1 MAKILVL
8 NAGSSSLKCALY
20 QEPGTQLLWEA
31 QADRAELPN
40 LLNLQVSASGGARER
55 KQSAGGSP
63 MDALP
68 ELLQSLWSGSAK
80 VIDQAD
86 EIDAVGHRVVHG
98 GIDFRHPTRLTP
110 AVRAAIERLSEFAP
124 VHNPVALAGMSGID
138 RTLGTTVPQIAV
150 FDTAFHASLPPA
162 NFVYPGPYEWLEQGI
177 RKYGFHGISH
187 QFTAH
192 RTASLLHADLYNFR
206 VITCHLGSGCSL
218 AAIRNGCSIDTTM
231 GFTPLDGLMMGSR
244 SGSVDPGI
252 LIFLLKDRGMSANQL
267 DQMLNC
273 ESGLKGISGL
283 SGDMREILAALE
295 MGNSRAQLAFDM
307 YVDRIRSQIGVMI
320 SSLDR
325 VDALVF
331 TAGVGENSAPVR
343 SAVCRSLEYF
353 RIRLDEDKNAR
364 SPADEE
370 ISLPGSG
377 IRIMIVHTDEQWEIA
392 QECAKLLNL
401 A

>member
-1 MAKILVL
+1 MPKILVL

-31 QADRAELPN
+31 HSDG
-40 LLNLQVSASGGARER
+40 S
-55 KQSAGGSP
+55 GGSP

-68 ELLQSLWSGSAK
+68 ELLQSIEHAG
-80 VIDQAD
+80 

-98 GIDFRHPTRLTP
+98 GSDFRHPTLLTP
-110 AVRAAIERLSEFAP
+110 AVRATIEQLSEFAP
-124 VHNPVALAGMSGID
+124 VHNPVALAGMKGID
-138 RTLGTTVPQIAV
+138 RILGTKVPQIAV

-187 QFTAH
+187 QFTAR
-192 RTASLLHADLYNFR
+192 RTAALLHADLYDFR

-252 LIFLLKDRGMSANQL
+252 LIYLLKDRGMSVGRL
-267 DQMLNC
+267 DQMLNH

-283 SGDMREILAALE
+283 SGDMREILAAIDA
-295 MGNSRAQLAFDM
+295 GNSRAQLAFDM

-353 RIRLDEDKNAR
+353 RIRLDEDKNDR
-364 SPADEE
+364 SPVDEE

-377 IRIMIVHTDEQWEIA
+377 IRIMVVHTDEQWEIA
-392 QECAKLLNL
+392 HECAKLLN
-401 A
+401 AA

>member
-20 QEPGTQLLWEA
+20 QEPGTQLLW
-31 QADRAELPN
+31 Q
-40 LLNLQVSASGGARER
+40 G
-55 KQSAGGSP
+55 QSDGDGGGSP
-63 MDALP
+63 IDALP
-68 ELLQSLWSGSAK
+68 RLLQSIENPG
-80 VIDQAD
+80 

-98 GIDFRHPTRLTP
+98 GIDFRHTTLLTP
-110 AVRAAIERLSEFAP
+110 AVRATIEQLSEFAP
-124 VHNPVALAGMSGID
+124 VHNPVALAGMKGID
-138 RTLGTTVPQIAV
+138 RILGLKIPQIAV
-150 FDTAFHASLPPA
+150 FDTAFHASLSPA
-162 NFVYPGPYEWLEQGI
+162 NFIYPGPFEWLEEGI

-187 QFTAH
+187 QFTSRRAA
-192 RTASLLHADLYNFR
+192 RLLHADMYNFR

-218 AAIRNGCSIDTTM
+218 AAIRNGCSVDTTM

-252 LIFLLKDRGMSANQL
+252 LIYLLKARGMSAGQL
-267 DQMLNC
+267 DHMLNR

-283 SGDMREILAALE
+283 SGDMREILAA
-295 MGNSRAQLAFDM
+295 MDAGNSRAQLAFDM

-325 VDALVF
+325 LDALVF
-331 TAGVGENSAPVR
+331 TAGVGENSEPVR
-343 SAVCRSLEYF
+343 TAVCNSLEYF
-353 RIRLDEDKNAR
+353 NVRLDQDKNAR
-364 SPADEE
+364 SPVDEV

-377 IRIMIVHTDEQWEIA
+377 IRVMVVHTDEQWEIA
-392 QECAKLLNL
+392 QECAKLLNV

>member
-8 NAGSSSLKCALY
+8 NAGSSSLKCALFE
-20 QEPGTQLLWEA
+20 EPGTKLLWEA
-31 QADRAELPN
+31 QSD
-40 LLNLQVSASGGARER
+40 G
-55 KQSAGGSP
+55 AGGSP
-63 MDALP
+63 IDALP
-68 ELLQSLWSGSAK
+68 DLLQSLWSGPAK
-80 VIDQAD
+80 VIEHAGK
-86 EIDAVGHRVVHG
+86 IDAVGHRVVHG

-110 AVRAAIERLSEFAP
+110 AVRATIERLSEFAP
-124 VHNPVALAGMSGID
+124 IHNPVALAGMSGID
-138 RTLGTTVPQIAV
+138 RILGTSVPQIAV

-187 QFTAH
+187 QFTSR
-192 RTASLLHADLYNFR
+192 RTAALLHADLYNFR
-206 VITCHLGSGCSL
+206 VITCHLGNGCSL

-252 LIFLLKDRGMSANQL
+252 LIYLLKDCHMSANEL
-267 DQMLNC
+267 DQVLNR

-283 SGDMREILAALE
+283 SGDMREILAAIDT
-295 MGNSRAQLAFDM
+295 GNSRAQLAFDM

-325 VDALVF
+325 VDAVVF

-343 SAVCRSLEYF
+343 TAVCDSLEYF
-353 RIRLDEDKNAR
+353 RVRLDEDKNNR
-364 SPADEE
+364 SPVDQE
-370 ISLPGSG
+370 ISLPESG
-377 IRIMIVHTDEQWEIA
+377 IRVMVVRTDEQWEIA
-392 QECAKLLNL
+392 QECAKLLNIV
-401 A
+401 

>member
-20 QEPGTQLLWEA
+20 QEPGTRLLWQA
-31 QADRAELPN
+31 QSDG
-40 LLNLQVSASGGARER
+40 SGGA
-55 KQSAGGSP
+55 P
-63 MDALP
+63 IDALP
-68 ELLQSLWSGSAK
+68 ELLQSLWSGPAK
-80 VIDQAD
+80 AIEHAS

-110 AVRAAIERLSEFAP
+110 QVRATIERLSEFAP
-124 VHNPVALAGMSGID
+124 IHNPVALAGMSGID
-138 RTLGTTVPQIAV
+138 RILGTAVPQIAV

-187 QFTAH
+187 QFTSR
-192 RTASLLHADLYNFR
+192 RTAALLQADLYNFR

-252 LIFLLKDRGMSANQL
+252 LIYLLKDRGVSAEQL
-267 DQMLNC
+267 DQMLNR

-283 SGDMREILAALE
+283 SGDMREILAAIDA
-295 MGNSRAQLAFDM
+295 GNSRAQLAFDM

-343 SAVCRSLEYF
+343 TAVCDSLEYF
-353 RIRLDEDKNAR
+353 RVRLDEPKNAR
-364 SPADEE
+364 SPVDEE

-377 IRIMIVHTDEQWEIA
+377 IRIMVIHTDEQWEIA
-392 QECAKLLNL
+392 QECAKLLNTNYRPV
-401 A
+401 

>member
-8 NAGSSSLKCALY
+8 NAGSSSLKCALFE
-20 QEPGTQLLWEA
+20 EPGTKLLWEA
-31 QADRAELPN
+31 QSD
-40 LLNLQVSASGGARER
+40 G
-55 KQSAGGSP
+55 AGGSP
-63 MDALP
+63 IDALP
-68 ELLQSLWSGSAK
+68 DLLQPLWSGPAK
-80 VIDQAD
+80 VIEDASK
-86 EIDAVGHRVVHG
+86 IDAVGHRVVHG

-110 AVRAAIERLSEFAP
+110 AVRATIERLSEFAP
-124 VHNPVALAGMSGID
+124 IHNPVALAGMSGID
-138 RTLGTTVPQIAV
+138 RILGTSVPQIAV

-187 QFTAH
+187 QFTSR
-192 RTASLLHADLYNFR
+192 RTAALLHADLYNFR
-206 VITCHLGSGCSL
+206 VITCHLGNGCSL

-252 LIFLLKDRGMSANQL
+252 LIYLLKDRHMSAGEL
-267 DQMLNC
+267 DQVLNR

-283 SGDMREILAALE
+283 SGDMREILAAIDA
-295 MGNSRAQLAFDM
+295 GNSRAQLAFDM

-325 VDALVF
+325 VDAVVF

-343 SAVCRSLEYF
+343 TAVCDSLEYF
-353 RIRLDEDKNAR
+353 RVRLDEDKNNR
-364 SPADEE
+364 SPVDEQ
-370 ISLPGSG
+370 ISLPESG
-377 IRIMIVHTDEQWEIA
+377 IRVMVVHTDEQWEIA
-392 QECAKLLNL
+392 QECAKLLNIV
-401 A
+401 

>member
-20 QEPGTQLLWEA
+20 QEPGTRLLWQA
-31 QADRAELPN
+31 QSDG
-40 LLNLQVSASGGARER
+40 SGGA
-55 KQSAGGSP
+55 P
-63 MDALP
+63 IDALP
-68 ELLQSLWSGSAK
+68 ELLQSLWSGPAK
-80 VIDQAD
+80 AIEHAS

-110 AVRAAIERLSEFAP
+110 QVRATIERLSEFAP
-124 VHNPVALAGMSGID
+124 IHNPVALAGMSGID
-138 RTLGTTVPQIAV
+138 RILGTAVPQIAV

-187 QFTAH
+187 QFTSR
-192 RTASLLHADLYNFR
+192 RTAALLQADLYNFR

-252 LIFLLKDRGMSANQL
+252 LIYLLKDRGMSAGRL
-267 DQMLNC
+267 DQMLNH

-283 SGDMREILAALE
+283 SGDMREILAAIDA
-295 MGNSRAQLAFDM
+295 GNSRAQLAFDM

-353 RIRLDEDKNAR
+353 RIQLDEGKNER
-364 SPADEE
+364 SPVDKE
-370 ISLPGSG
+370 ISLPESG
-377 IRIMIVHTDEQWEIA
+377 IRVMVVHTDEQWEIA
-392 QECAKLLNL
+392 QQCAKLLN
-401 A
+401 AA

>member
-20 QEPGTQLLWEA
+20 QEPGTRLLWQA
-31 QADRAELPN
+31 QSDG
-40 LLNLQVSASGGARER
+40 SGGA
-55 KQSAGGSP
+55 P
-63 MDALP
+63 IDALP
-68 ELLQSLWSGSAK
+68 ELLQSLWSGPAK
-80 VIDQAD
+80 AIEHAS

-110 AVRAAIERLSEFAP
+110 QVRATIERLSEFAP
-124 VHNPVALAGMSGID
+124 IHNPVALAGMSGID
-138 RTLGTTVPQIAV
+138 RILGTAVPQIAV

-187 QFTAH
+187 QFTSR
-192 RTASLLHADLYNFR
+192 RTAALLQADLYNFR

-252 LIFLLKDRGMSANQL
+252 LIYLLKDRGVSAEQL
-267 DQMLNC
+267 DQMLNR

-283 SGDMREILAALE
+283 SGDMREILAAIDA
-295 MGNSRAQLAFDM
+295 GNSRAQLAFDM

-343 SAVCRSLEYF
+343 TAVCDSLEYF
-353 RIRLDEDKNAR
+353 RVHLDEPKNAR
-364 SPADEE
+364 SPVDEE

-377 IRIMIVHTDEQWEIA
+377 IRIMVIHTDEQWEIA
-392 QECAKLLNL
+392 QECAKLLNTNYRPV
-401 A
+401 